1 MVHRC
6 VSQPEDN
13 SFRTQSH
20 TRRHRSV
27 QRRVLRSVRLGL
39 DAGVGV
45 ERHVQFAVV
54 VQSVSKAGMESAPVE
69 IDRDL
74 VDLLEELHRPAK
86 QAARELIVLELYRQG
101 EVSSGRAAQLLGK
114 EREEFIRYASQQG
127 IPYFQLDS
135 DELQRELDTFKKL

>member
-1 MVHRC
+1 M
-6 VSQPEDN
+6 
-13 SFRTQSH
+13 
-20 TRRHRSV
+20 
-27 QRRVLRSVRLGL
+27 
-39 DAGVGV
+39 DA
-45 ERHVQFAVV
+45 
-54 VQSVSKAGMESAPVE
+54 APIE

-114 EREEFIRYASQQG
+114 EREEFVKYASAKG

-135 DELQRELDTFKKL
+135 GELQRELDTFKNL

>member
-1 MVHRC
+1 
-6 VSQPEDN
+6 
-13 SFRTQSH
+13 
-20 TRRHRSV
+20 
-27 QRRVLRSVRLGL
+27 
-39 DAGVGV
+39 
-45 ERHVQFAVV
+45 
-54 VQSVSKAGMESAPVE
+54 MEAAPIE

-114 EREEFIRYASQQG
+114 EREEFVKYASAKG

-135 DELQRELDTFKKL
+135 GELQRELDTFKNL

>member
-1 MVHRC
+1 
-6 VSQPEDN
+6 
-13 SFRTQSH
+13 
-20 TRRHRSV
+20 
-27 QRRVLRSVRLGL
+27 
-39 DAGVGV
+39 
-45 ERHVQFAVV
+45 
-54 VQSVSKAGMESAPVE
+54 MEAPPVE

-101 EVSSGRAAQLLGK
+101 EVSSGRAAQLLQK
-114 EREEFIRYASQQG
+114 EREEFIRYASEKG

>member
-1 MVHRC
+1 
-6 VSQPEDN
+6 
-13 SFRTQSH
+13 
-20 TRRHRSV
+20 
-27 QRRVLRSVRLGL
+27 
-39 DAGVGV
+39 
-45 ERHVQFAVV
+45 
-54 VQSVSKAGMESAPVE
+54 MEATPIE

-114 EREEFIRYASQQG
+114 EREEFIKYASAKG

-135 DELQRELDTFKKL
+135 GELQRELDTFKNL

>member
-1 MVHRC
+1 MAVSMAHR
-6 VSQPEDN
+6 
-13 SFRTQSH
+13 
-20 TRRHRSV
+20 
-27 QRRVLRSVRLGL
+27 
-39 DAGVGV
+39 
-45 ERHVQFAVV
+45 V
-54 VQSVSKAGMESAPVE
+54 VQSVSKAGMDAAPIE

-114 EREEFIRYASQQG
+114 EREEFVKYASAKG

-135 DELQRELDTFKKL
+135 GELQRELDTFKNL